1 MKYRRIVNPLAM
13 LLLLF
18 TSSAANA
25 EFYVFGGGGIM
36 AHEYTNVS
44 NPSAYKFGAGVVFQS
59 NLGLE
64 ASYMNL
70 GTARTGLPSN
80 LSMSGTNFSGVFDLP
95 LNPIVMSFKAGIYN
109 IDANDTTNG
118 TASSSGFS
126 WGILLGYQ
134 VNERMQVFMDTEG
147 FANVNAAGGN
157 FETPALITFGLRY
170 RL

>member
-1 MKYRRIVNPLAM
+1 MKYIKLAAPFVA
-13 LLLLF
+13 LFTLF
-18 TSSAANA
+18 TSPAAKA
-25 EFYVFGGGGIM
+25 EFYVFGGGGVT
-36 AHEYTNVS
+36 AHEYYNVTS
-44 NPSAYKFGAGVVFQS
+44 ASAYKFGAGVVFQS
-59 NLGLE
+59 NLGIE

-70 GTARTGLPSN
+70 GAARTGLPST
-80 LSMSGTNFSGVFDLP
+80 LSMSGTNLSGVFDLP
-95 LNPIVMSFKAGIYN
+95 LNPIVMSFKAGLYN
-109 IDANDTTNG
+109 IDTNDTVNG

-157 FETPALITFGLRY
+157 FETPSLITFGLRF